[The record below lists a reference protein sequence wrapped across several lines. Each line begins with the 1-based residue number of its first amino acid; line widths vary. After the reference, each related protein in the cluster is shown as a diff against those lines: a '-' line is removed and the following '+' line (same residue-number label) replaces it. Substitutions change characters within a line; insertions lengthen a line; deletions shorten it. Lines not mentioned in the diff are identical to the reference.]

1 MPDIENGQGP
11 TDVDPERVGTPR
23 GFLDQALD
31 LVGERGD
38 GGGGDILGQLA
49 SLPEAGERLNRTADS
64 LGMEGLVGDAIAV
77 ARGAHEQRVAEYR
90 VVARGGLATAL
101 REILIPDL
109 LGERPEELRP
119 GLLLELFAGRI
130 PVEEVTEHSLLEL
143 DSRRGGDS
151 GESASEL
158 CPDAEGRTHP
168 LLEGGRIIER
178 LQEPID
184 LTLDDGAGGDIT
196 ADLQE
201 GETRERRGS
210 GGTRKIGDVDRHR
223 DGWRRPVVDQPACR
237 QLQLLVHAGE
247 AEGREAG
254 GSRCRV

>member
-1 MPDIENGQGP
+1 MRRRRNLVSDGDVLGREQGQQRLPARQVGMPDIENGQGP

-31 LVGERGD
+31 LVGRERRWRRRRHPR
-38 GGGGDILGQLA
+38 QLA

-64 LGMEGLVGDAIAV
+64 LGMEGPRRRRDRRGSRRSRA
-77 ARGAHEQRVAEYR
+77 ARGRVSR
-90 VVARGGLATAL
+90 CGARRPRDSAPRDPHSRTSSESA
-101 REILIPDL
+101 
-109 LGERPEELRP
+109 PEELRP

-158 CPDAEGRTHP
+158 CPDAEG
-168 LLEGGRIIER
+168 G
-178 LQEPID
+178 
-184 LTLDDGAGGDIT
+184 LTRSSKAAGSSSVCRSHRPDPRRRRGEGDIT

-201 GETRERRGS
+201 G
-210 GGTRKIGDVDRHR
+210 
-223 DGWRRPVVDQPACR
+223 
-237 QLQLLVHAGE
+237 
-247 AEGREAG
+247 
-254 GSRCRV
+254 